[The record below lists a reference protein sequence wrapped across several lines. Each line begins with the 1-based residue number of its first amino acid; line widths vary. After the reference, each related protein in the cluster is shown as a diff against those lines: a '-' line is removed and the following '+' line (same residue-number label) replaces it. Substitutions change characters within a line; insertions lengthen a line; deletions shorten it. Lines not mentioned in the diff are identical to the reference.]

1 MVFAQLCSMLQK
13 VISIVVCLM
22 MLIACNTSK
31 EEKMQIDI
39 QGHRGC
45 RGLMPENSIPGFLH
59 ALSLGVNT
67 LELDVII
74 SADSEVVVS
83 HEAWLNHEICSDLNG
98 ERIAAEKEKEYNLF
112 AMTYAEIERYD
123 CGMQVHPRF
132 PHQKKM
138 AVKKPLLRELF
149 SAIETEIAENNL
161 PRVRYNIEI
170 KSTLADEGIFHPKV
184 DVFCELV
191 VKEIKE
197 ANLMEQVQLQS
208 FDFRALRYL
217 REHYPEIPLAMLIE
231 QSGSSDDYLKQL
243 GFVPEV
249 YSPYYKLVDVN
260 LVDFCKKH
268 QMLLIP
274 WTVNEV
280 DDIENLLHLG
290 VHGIISDYP
299 DRVVRSN
306 QLSVGN

>member
-1 MVFAQLCSMLQK
+1 MLK
-13 VISIVVCLM
+13 KLILIVLCLM

-31 EEKMQIDI
+31 EEKMQIYI

-59 ALSLGVNT
+59 ALSHGVNT

-132 PHQKKM
+132 PLQKKM

-161 PRVRYNIEI
+161 SRVRYNIEI

-191 VKEIKE
+191 AKVIKE
-197 ANLMEQVQLQS
+197 ANLMEHVQLQS
-208 FDFRALRYL
+208 FDFRVLRYL
-217 REHYPEIPLAMLIE
+217 RKHYPEIPLAMLIE
-231 QSGSSDDYLKQL
+231 ESGTPDAYLKQL

-249 YSPYYKLVDVN
+249 YSPYYKLVDVH
-260 LVDFCKKH
+260 LIDFCKKH
-268 QMLLIP
+268 KMRLIP
-274 WTVNEV
+274 WTVNELE
-280 DDIENLLHLG
+280 DIESLLRLG

-299 DRVVRSN
+299 DRVIAVLENKKSK
-306 QLSVGN
+306 

>member
-1 MVFAQLCSMLQK
+1 MVFEQLCSMLQK

-22 MLIACNTSK
+22 VLIACNTSN

-45 RGLMPENSIPGFLH
+45 RGLMPENSISGFLH

-74 SADSEVVVS
+74 SADSEVVIS

-98 ERIAAEKEKEYNLF
+98 ERIVADREKDYNLF
-112 AMTYAEIERYD
+112 AMSYAEIERYD

-149 SAIETEIAENNL
+149 SAVETEIAENNL
-161 PRVRYNIEI
+161 PQVRYNIEI
-170 KSTLADEGIFHPKV
+170 KSTLADEGIYHPQV

-191 VKEIKE
+191 VGIIKE
-197 ANLMEQVQLQS
+197 AQLMQRVQLQS
-208 FDFRALRYL
+208 FDFRVLNYL
-217 REHYPEIPLAMLIE
+217 HQNHPEIPLAVLIE
-231 QSGSSDDYLKQL
+231 ESGSPDEYLKQL

-249 YSPYYKLVDVN
+249 FSPYYKLVDAQ
-260 LVDFCKKH
+260 LIDFCKKH
-268 QMLLIP
+268 QMYLIP

-280 DDIENLLHLG
+280 DDIERLLHLG

-299 DRVVRSN
+299 DRVIEV
-306 QLSVGN
+306 LKKD